1 MREMLQILPPI
12 KERKDMDLHNLQTP
26 RENQT
31 MSEKHTMPSH
41 LYKLEQEVMELKAVN
56 EYLRQ
61 KLGKRDDRIRH
72 LIRLG
77 LTTTRPEH
85 IDQWREEEEQ

>member
-1 MREMLQILPPI
+1 MSEMPPILSPI
-12 KERKDMDLHNLQTP
+12 KERQDMDLHNLQTP

-31 MSEKHTMPSH
+31 MSKEHTTPSH
-41 LYKLEQEVMELKAVN
+41 LCKLEQEVRELKAVN

-61 KLGKRDDRIRH
+61 KIGKRDDRIRH

-77 LTTTRPEH
+77 LATTRPEAL
-85 IDQWREEEEQ
+85 DQWQEEEEL